1 MRVYTYGEGKAEVW
15 LRSRYEN
22 VDYRIIFDIVK
33 PKPLEIS
40 PIPDKIKV

>member
-1 MRVYTYGEGKAEVW
+1 MRVHTYGEGKAEVW

-33 PKPLEIS
+33 PKPLKAE
-40 PIPDKIKV
+40 PEPNKIKV